1 MFKEIDKKKKQIDE
15 KRSLSKYTVN
25 NIEEELLLQWIYN
38 SNAIE
43 GNTLTIRD

>member
-25 NIEEELLLQWIYN
+25 NIEEELLLQ
-38 SNAIE
+38 
-43 GNTLTIRD
+43 